1 MSETEIEDEDLGIKA
16 CRGNTWFI
24 VTVTCIM
31 VVYTIV
37 EYRKHEISYK
47 KIYFRMLLIL
57 LAPAFFA
64 ILALFDLWW
73 ETELIPT
80 FVEIVRSLVI
90 AAFVSYIFAMA
101 GATTEGTEVMYN
113 HERMRE

>member
-1 MSETEIEDEDLGIKA
+1 
-16 CRGNTWFI
+16 
-24 VTVTCIM
+24 M
-31 VVYTIV
+31 VVFTIV

-57 LAPAFFA
+57 LAPAFFS

-80 FVEIVRSLVI
+80 FVEIVRSLVV

-113 HERMRE
+113 YERMRE